1 MVKLALIFVC
11 LFAAVALPL
20 AHAQTYPIRP
30 VRLIVPFPPGGA
42 NDVLGRLIGA
52 RMAQSVGQQF
62 VVDNR
67 GGANS
72 IIGCDLAAKAT
83 PDGYTIVIVSGS
95 HAINPALYK
104 KLPYDTLPDFASIS
118 LIGNGAYVLLAS
130 LALPVD
136 NVRSLVSLAKA
147 KPETLNYA
155 SAGTGNVTHL
165 ALDLFSRTA
174 GIKLV
179 HVPYKGGG
187 PAVTDVMAGHVSLY
201 FGTVALAGPLIR
213 SGKVKALGVS
223 TSKRTAAFP
232 NLPTI
237 AESGVP
243 GFQVSGWYGLLA
255 PAKTPDAIVRKL
267 SNEATKAVNA
277 PDVKDKLV
285 NALGVDP
292 VGGSPAELDA
302 LIRADINRWSKMI
315 SELGITAEQ

>member
-1 MVKLALIFVC
+1 MVKPALISAC
-11 LFAAVALPL
+11 LVAVAALPL
-20 AHAQTYPIRP
+20 AHAQTYPNRP

-42 NDVLGRLIGA
+42 NDVLARLIGA
-52 RMAQSVGQQF
+52 RMTQSTGQQF
-62 VVDNR
+62 VIDNR

-83 PDGYTIVIVSGS
+83 PDGYTILIVPGS

-104 KLPYDTLPDFASIS
+104 KLPYDTLRDFASVS

-130 LALPVD
+130 PALPAD
-136 NVRSLVSLAKA
+136 SVRALVSLAKA
-147 KPETLNYA
+147 KPDTLTYA

-179 HVPYKGGG
+179 HVLYKGGG

-232 NLPTI
+232 NVPTI
-237 AESGVP
+237 AEAGVP

-267 SNEATKAVNA
+267 SAETAKAVNA

-285 NALGVDP
+285 NTLGVDP

-302 LIRADINRWSKMI
+302 LIRADISRWGKVI